1 MPYLI
6 KMKSG
11 KVAHLLEKE
20 TKKTKNMKLSQLLMG
35 VSLVALAACGGQN
48 KGNDATALSGQV
60 KIDGSSTVYPI
71 TEAIAEEFRAVA
83 PGVKVTVGISGTGG
97 GFKKFDRGEID
108 INDASRPI
116 KDKEAEMCKAN
127 NIEYTSLKVAFD
139 GLSVVVNPQNDWLT
153 DITTAELKKLWE
165 PDAEGKIMKWSDI
178 RPEWPAEKINLY
190 GPDAASGTY
199 DYFTEAII
207 GESGKSRGDYTN
219 SSDDNVL
226 VQGVNSDKYA
236 LGFFGMAY
244 YEENMD
250 KLKLVGVDNGKGA
263 VKPTFETVAN
273 GTYTPL
279 SRPIFIYVSKEAAAR
294 PEVKKFVEFY
304 LDKAAGV
311 AKDVGFVA
319 LPEADYTAGKTTFA
333 AFAQ

>member
-1 MPYLI
+1 
-6 KMKSG
+6 MKLN
-11 KVAHLLEKE
+11 HLL
-20 TKKTKNMKLSQLLMG
+20 LG
-35 VSLVALAACGGQN
+35 IALVALASCGG
-48 KGNDATALSGQV
+48 KGKTNDATALEGQV

-71 TEAIAEEFRAVA
+71 TEAVAEEFRTIA
-83 PGVKVTVGISGTGG
+83 PKVKVTVGISGTGG
-97 GFKKFDRGEID
+97 GFKKFDRGETD

-116 KDKEAEMCKAN
+116 KDKEAETCKAN
-127 NIEYTSLKVAFD
+127 NIEYTSLKIAFD
-139 GLSVVVNPQNDWLT
+139 GLSVVANPQNDWLQ
-153 DITTAELKKLWE
+153 DITTEELKKIWE
-165 PDAEGKIMKWSDI
+165 PAAEGKIMKWSDI

-199 DYFTEAII
+199 DYFTEVIV

-226 VQGVNSDKYA
+226 VQGITQDKYA

-250 KLKLVGVDNGKGA
+250 KLKLIGVDSGKGA
-263 VKPTFETVAN
+263 VKPTFETVSG
-273 GTYTPL
+273 GTYAPL
-279 SRPIFIYVSKEAAAR
+279 SRPIFIYVSKGAAKR

-319 LPEADYTAGKTTFA
+319 LPEADYNTGKTEFA